1 MTSVVILPQS
11 DEHTLCLSFVGAVTK
26 QDHWDNLV
34 VPMRAMVEKHGYY
47 NLLIDFSESFKGY
60 EPDAAEQ
67 SFKTI
72 NNLGKFSRRIA
83 YVNPSARKMFQTN
96 MTRVLLGKDV
106 RNFDAHELDE
116 AITWVKG

>member
-1 MTSVVILPQS
+1 MTSVVIMPQS
-11 DEHTLCLSFVGAVTK
+11 DDCTLCLSFVGAVTK

-72 NNLGKFSRRIA
+72 NDLGKFSRRIA

-116 AITWVKG
+116 AIAWVKG